1 MRTLTIHNVPD
12 RLHERLAARAAA
24 HRRRPEEEA
33 LTVLDEALAS
43 DLEATEAEQ
52 RKRAEAAFARIDALR
67 ESMPPVPADIV
78 AQLDALRERTAY
90 EAPPGEI
97 EALVRDLRDSQ

>member
-43 DLEATEAEQ
+43 DLAATEAEQ
-52 RKRAEAAFARIDALR
+52 RRRAEAAFARIDALQ
-67 ESMPPVPADIV
+67 ESMPAVPDVMDPVRII
-78 AQLDALRERTAY
+78 RE
-90 EAPPGEI
+90 G
-97 EALVRDLRDSQ
+97 RDSGYGRDIP